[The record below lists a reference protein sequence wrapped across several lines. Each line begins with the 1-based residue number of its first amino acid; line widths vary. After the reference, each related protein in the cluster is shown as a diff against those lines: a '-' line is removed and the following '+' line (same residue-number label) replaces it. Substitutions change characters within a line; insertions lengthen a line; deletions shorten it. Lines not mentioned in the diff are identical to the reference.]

1 VRRLSAIGYR
11 LSAPAVSLGILLAV
25 GACGGGSG
33 GGSRAGG
40 DTLTERQR
48 DSMLS
53 TSKIPGASG
62 VGKAM
67 TAADSASARV
77 RAADTIGP

>member
-1 VRRLSAIGYR
+1 MKPLSVIGRRLSVLPSAI
-11 LSAPAVSLGILLAV
+11 VLLV
-25 GACGGGSG
+25 VACGGGN
-33 GGSRAGG
+33 GGSARRAGG

-67 TAADSASARV
+67 NAADSASARV

>member
-1 VRRLSAIGYR
+1 VRRLSDIGYQT
-11 LSAPAVSLGILLAV
+11 SATALLFGVLLAV
-25 GACGGGSG
+25 GACGGGKS
-33 GGSRAGG
+33 GGSRAGS

-48 DSMLS
+48 DSILAKS
-53 TSKIPGASG
+53 SIPGASA

-67 TAADSASARV
+67 TAADSTSARV

>member
-1 VRRLSAIGYR
+1 MKRRSAISYQP
-11 LSAPAVSLGILLAV
+11 SAAAVLFAILLAV
-25 GACGGGSG
+25 GACGEGSSG
-33 GGSRAGG
+33 GRRAGS

-48 DSMLS
+48 DSILAKS
-53 TSKIPGASG
+53 SIPGASA

-67 TAADSASARV
+67 TAADSTSARV